1 MSVAV
6 FTLQHN
12 YQENLVREAV
22 QRSSVSRG
30 GESDDTKECVTAD
43 NSGHKRLFRGT
54 YSQM

>member
-12 YQENLVREAV
+12 YLENLVREAV

-43 NSGHKRLFRGT
+43 NLRHKRLFRGT